1 MRLIVVEGDF
11 LPCQLLLNAHSQVKS
26 STGWWI
32 WYLTNVFNYFQATYR
47 MTDVMVLL
55 TMLSYF
61 FRRPYAGE
69 ELYRVTDVMALL
81 RTSGRSTREM
91 HAGGMKYTAA
101 FQLVRHAMVF
111 F

>member
-1 MRLIVVEGDF
+1 
-11 LPCQLLLNAHSQVKS
+11 
-26 STGWWI
+26 
-32 WYLTNVFNYFQATYR
+32 
-47 MTDVMVLL
+47 MTDVVAYLALL
-55 TMLSYF
+55 TILVVQGDDYDSHTDLVNY

-91 HAGGMKYTAA
+91 HAGGMKFTAA
-101 FQLVRHAMVF
+101 FQLVRHVSF